1 MRPISTNNDSSRHE
15 QQQRPPIPRRILN
28 RYIFAIITPLR
39 QTQKRSSRDSICNAI
54 TLTSDEYETLYAEV
68 EREMREQ
75 AILCQS
81 LRTTT
86 AKEHIR
92 QIARV
97 VASRQN
103 SPLQSTAPNSRLRTI
118 THLAVRCNHNAT
130 RRMRSERRKMRCNH
144 NPKTELRNNNRYAK
158 AIVHS
163 ARQSNTVNNAPQLLT
178 ILVASAH
185 EQDQIL
191 IRTDQLLYVRNDLAT
206 EYKDISSLNYTQFIR
221 TLKREVRFEDKRSSI
236 YYYTK
241 TADSWTHI
249 RISTEARWHSALQDT
264 VATKL
269 YRATFVIEPLI

>member
-1 MRPISTNNDSSRHE
+1 MRPISTNNDLLRHE
-15 QQQRPPIPRRILN
+15 Q
-28 RYIFAIITPLR
+28 
-39 QTQKRSSRDSICNAI
+39 DSICDAI
-54 TLTSDEYETLYAEV
+54 TLTSDKYETLYAEV
-68 EREMREQ
+68 KREMRER

-86 AKEHIR
+86 AKEYIR

-130 RRMRSERRKMRCNH
+130 RRMRSKQRKMRCNY
-144 NPKTELRNNNRYAK
+144 NPETRLRNNNRYAK
-158 AIVHS
+158 AVVYS
-163 ARQSNTVNNAPQLLT
+163 ARQSNTVNNAPQLST
-178 ILVASAH
+178 ILVA
-185 EQDQIL
+185 
-191 IRTDQLLYVRNDLAT
+191 TT

-221 TLKREVRFEDKRSSI
+221 TLKREVEFKDKRSSI

-241 TADSWTHI
+241 TADN
-249 RISTEARWHSALQDT
+249 T